1 MIVSNREVYREE
13 EQVWPEESFVKEK
26 KQRAPRRYWREVGT
40 LDRLRLEQAK
50 NLGLPIVLAGKV
62 ILDIDSTNI
71 DRLVKDLHT

>member
-1 MIVSNREVYREE
+1 METY
-13 EQVWPEESFVKEK
+13 VKEK
-26 KQRAPRRYWREVGT
+26 KPRAPRRYWREVGT